1 VLSGR
6 KSRGVVAILIAVLGL
21 SCGGRRSTGSGEPV
35 REGKVVEGELR
46 GATPGSSGYQYGF
59 RIQLYATR
67 DIEKARNVAESARRL
82 FNEKTYIEYQEPL
95 YKVRIG
101 DYATREEAERM
112 RYRVTSSGFEDA
124 WLVETTIRT
133 GEAEG
138 EGEAN

>member
-1 VLSGR
+1 
-6 KSRGVVAILIAVLGL
+6 LIAAL
-21 SCGGRRSTGSGEPV
+21 SFGCGGRRSVGDGETV

-46 GATPGSSGYQYGF
+46 GATPGSGGYRYGF

-67 DIEKARNVAESARRL
+67 DIEKAKTVAESARQL

-101 DYATREEAERM
+101 DYTTREQAERM

-133 GEAEG
+133 DDDPD
-138 EGEAN
+138 